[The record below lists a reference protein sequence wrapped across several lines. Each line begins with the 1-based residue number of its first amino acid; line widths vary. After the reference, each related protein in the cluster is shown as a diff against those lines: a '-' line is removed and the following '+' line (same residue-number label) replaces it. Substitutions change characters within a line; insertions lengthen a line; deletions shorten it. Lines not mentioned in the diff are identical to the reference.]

1 MSMSMPLRQRLG
13 RIKRWLIQ
21 PARGHA
27 VTPQAGPAAEPPA
40 QIEVF
45 EATHMLGRPCES
57 QRPRF
62 NLLLPT
68 LKPEHVFGGISTA
81 LQFFDALIGADADAR
96 IILSD
101 QGYPPESLP
110 GLLQGWRCVDAD
122 SDDAEGRVI
131 LPFADRGTR
140 TLPVRRG
147 DVFVATAWWT
157 AYAAQRLLPWQA
169 QAYAVPAQPLVYLVQ
184 DHEPGFYPLS
194 TRYLMARSTYEYGG
208 PMIGVFNTGLLR
220 DYFQQMGYAFTHS
233 FAFEPQLNETLAR
246 VREQVRSFTKERHL
260 IIYGRPGVPRN
271 AFEMVCQGVRHW
283 SAQDPQ
289 SSQWRIESLGEPH
302 GDVGLH
308 HGARIVS
315 RGKLTLDDY
324 ARTLSSAAVGV
335 SLMLSP
341 HPSYPPLEMAEFGVQ
356 TITNHYENKDLST
369 RSALIHSLRTVTPE
383 AIAAQ
388 IRQAAASFAD
398 QAQQTVGVPQH
409 SLFAPAGQAFPFV
422 DALRGLVLERVR

>member
-1 MSMSMPLRQRLG
+1 MSSTIRRHLG
-13 RIKRWLIQ
+13 RVKRWLLAPPP
-21 PARGHA
+21 PATA
-27 VTPQAGPAAEPPA
+27 AAGTEAEPPA

-45 EATHMLGRPCES
+45 EATHMLGRTS
-57 QRPRF
+57 TVDRPRF

-81 LQFFDALIGADADAR
+81 LQFFDALVGDEADAR

-110 GLLQGWRCVDAD
+110 PLLQGWRCVDAD
-122 SDDAEGRVI
+122 GDDVEGRII
-131 LPFADRGTR
+131 LPFADRGIR

-169 QAYAVPAQPLVYLVQ
+169 QAYGTSRTPLVYLVQ

-194 TRYLMARSTYEYGG
+194 TRYLMARSTYEYDG
-208 PMIGVFNTGLLR
+208 PMVGVFNTGLLH
-220 DYFQQMGYAFTHS
+220 DYFQRLGYAFTHG
-233 FAFEPQLNETLAR
+233 FAFEPQLNPALAA
-246 VREQVRSFTKERHL
+246 VRARANSFLKERH
-260 IIYGRPGVPRN
+260 IILYGRPGVPRN

-283 SAQDPQ
+283 SALEPQ
-289 SSQWRIESLGEPH
+289 AAQWRIESLGEPH
-302 GDVGLH
+302 GEVGLH

-315 RGKLTLDDY
+315 RGKLSLDEY
-324 ARTLSSAAVGV
+324 AHTLSSAAIGV

-356 TITNHYENKDLST
+356 TITNHYENKDLSL
-369 RSALIHSLRTVTPE
+369 RSPLIHSLRTVTPE
-383 AIAAQ
+383 AIGAQ
-388 IRQAAASFAD
+388 IRRATLAF
-398 QAQQTVGVPQH
+398 AQQPQVQVDVPAG
-409 SLFAPAGQAFPFV
+409 SLFAPTGQAFPF
-422 DALRGLVLERVR
+422 AGELREGLRTGRWQ

>member
-1 MSMSMPLRQRLG
+1 MSMPLRQRLG
-13 RIKRWLIQ
+13 RIKRWLTQ
-21 PARGHA
+21 PASGSNTA
-27 VTPQAGPAAEPPA
+27 VQDAGPAAEPPA

-45 EATHMLGRPCES
+45 ETTHMLGRPCES

-81 LQFFDALIGADADAR
+81 LQFFDALIGTDADAR

-101 QGYPPESLP
+101 QGYRPETLP
-110 GLLQGWRCVDAD
+110 GLLQGWQCVDAD
-122 SDDAEGRVI
+122 DADPSGRVI
-131 LPFADRGTR
+131 VPFAERGFR
-140 TLPVRRG
+140 TLPVRQG

-157 AYAAQRLLPWQA
+157 AYVAQRLLPWQA
-169 QAYAVPAQPLVYLVQ
+169 QAYAMPARPLVYLVQ

-194 TRYLMARSTYEYGG
+194 TRYLMARSTYEYDG

-220 DYFQQMGYAFTHS
+220 DYFQQAGYAFTHR

-246 VREQVRSFTKERHL
+246 VREQAVSFTKERHL
-260 IIYGRPGVPRN
+260 IVYGRPGVPRN
-271 AFEMVCQGVRHW
+271 AFEMVCQGVRLW

-289 SSQWRIESLGEPH
+289 AGQWRIESLGEPH

-324 ARTLSSAAVGV
+324 ARTLSSASVGV

-383 AIAAQ
+383 AIAEQ
-388 IRQAAASFAD
+388 IRLAAASFAH
-398 QAQQTVGVPQH
+398 QAQRTVDVPRH

-422 DALRGLVLERVR
+422 DTVRGLVLEGAS